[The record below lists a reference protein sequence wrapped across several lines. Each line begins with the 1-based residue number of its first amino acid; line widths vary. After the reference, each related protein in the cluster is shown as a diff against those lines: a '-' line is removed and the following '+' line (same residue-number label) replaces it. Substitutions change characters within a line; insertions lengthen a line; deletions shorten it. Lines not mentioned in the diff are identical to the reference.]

1 MARHQLDLDRIA
13 AGLPGYELGDEL
25 GRGGFGVVVAARH
38 RLIDRPV
45 AVKVL
50 TTADLDPAGG
60 SGGHGSGG
68 RDLRA
73 RFLDEAR
80 VLAGLDHPHVV
91 RIYDYVETD
100 GLCLLVM
107 EQLTG
112 GSLRGRALAGPG
124 AASAIGVAAAVA
136 LDAAHG
142 RGVLHRDIKPDNLL
156 FTADG
161 TPKVTDFG
169 IAKIV
174 EATAA
179 TTTGLVGTPR
189 YMAPEQIT
197 GSPLSPAT
205 DLYALGVVLYELF
218 AGRSPF
224 PPELPVAALLHHHLS
239 VRPLPMP
246 EAPGPI
252 AEIIIAALAKEAGW
266 RPASGL
272 DFAVRLAAATTAAY
286 GPGWLSASGVPV
298 RLPDEVLSAAG
309 HQPGI
314 SSGPGAVHGGGRP
327 AGVAGPPAPTVRAG
341 RRRRPAGGG
350 QPAGGRR
357 VALTVGASLVV
368 AGLAVALVLKTV
380 VLGGDDQ
387 DNRQAAY
394 AGRTVQFQGLADAAG
409 IALGPDGA
417 LYVSDPGDEVGQGQI
432 VRLSAAGQAG
442 LIGGSGPRP
451 TPTGNV
457 PSPSPTPVLGDGG
470 QSLRAELREPAGLA
484 IGPDGAVYLAESDNG
499 RVRRIARDATITTV
513 AGTSRSSSDG
523 SVASTGAALR
533 AYLDDPTG
541 LTVDAKGVIYVT
553 DGYRVRRIEGGQIST
568 VAGSGTESGSAGDGG
583 PAINATFYQP
593 SGLAIAPNG
602 VLYIA
607 DRGNDTVRRVDR
619 SGTVSLVAGSPGKSG
634 RTGDGR
640 AASSALLNSPKGLAL
655 GADGSLYIAD
665 SGNDV
670 VRRIDPHGIIST
682 VAGSAS
688 YSSDDQEGAL
698 ATQVSLS
705 GPAGVVVD
713 PSGALYVACG
723 DGSIRRVST
732 DMFLTTVLRGP
743 PDS

>member
-1 MARHQLDLDRIA
+1 M
-13 AGLPGYELGDEL
+13 
-25 GRGGFGVVVAARH
+25 
-38 RLIDRPV
+38 
-45 AVKVL
+45 
-50 TTADLDPAGG
+50 
-60 SGGHGSGG
+60 
-68 RDLRA
+68 
-73 RFLDEAR
+73 
-80 VLAGLDHPHVV
+80 
-91 RIYDYVETD
+91 
-100 GLCLLVM
+100 
-107 EQLTG
+107 
-112 GSLRGRALAGPG
+112 
-124 AASAIGVAAAVA
+124 
-136 LDAAHG
+136 
-142 RGVLHRDIKPDNLL
+142 LHRDIKPDNLL

-197 GSPLSPAT
+197 GSSLSPAT

-286 GPGWLSASGVPV
+286 GPGWLAASGVPV

-314 SSGPGAVHGGGRP
+314 NSGPGAVHGGAVHGGGRP
-327 AGVAGPPAPTVRAG
+327 TGVAGPPAPTVRAG

-350 QPAGGRR
+350 QPGGGRRR
-357 VALTVGASLVV
+357 VALAVGASLVV

-380 VLGGDDQ
+380 VPGGDDQ

-432 VRLSAAGQAG
+432 VRLSAAGQVG

-523 SVASTGAALR
+523 SVASTGAAPR

-723 DGSIRRVST
+723 DGSIRRVGT